1 MYLMQGG
8 RMTVRWMP
16 EAVMSARVGI
26 VVGMLSCLASAII
39 VSPVF
44 ADETAAPSEL
54 RTAPK
59 GLGAHQGLPALG
71 TVPAGNGNPDVHSP
85 SRHAPRGP
93 SNGRS
98 MPTKRAPTG

>member
-1 MYLMQGG
+1 
-8 RMTVRWMP
+8 
-16 EAVMSARVGI
+16 MSARAAV
-26 VVGMLSCLASAII
+26 VVGMLSCLAFAIT

-59 GLGAHQGLPALG
+59 SLGAHQGLPTLG
-71 TVPAGNGNPDVHSP
+71 TVPAGNGKPDVHSP

-98 MPTKRAPTG
+98 MPPKRAPAG

>member
-1 MYLMQGG
+1 
-8 RMTVRWMP
+8 
-16 EAVMSARVGI
+16 MSARAGV
-26 VVGMLSCLASAII
+26 VVGMLSCLAFAIT

-59 GLGAHQGLPALG
+59 GLGAHQGLPTLG
-71 TVPAGNGNPDVHSP
+71 TVPTTHENPDVHGP
-85 SRHAPRGP
+85 SRHSPRGP

-98 MPTKRAPTG
+98 IPPKRAPAG